1 MSCAA
6 DWLGGVVVLS
16 PCVNKHCAM
25 RLTPNHANHSPT
37 TKCVI
42 RPNRPSTFTVVSNNS
57 LYNSHAVLA
66 SLPLCPLSQEAP
78 LDSCWPHSRQ
88 KAPSQIESKQH
99 QWADESVSSWRR
111 VAGYCIWWALFVHP
125 TLEAQC
131 QTPNAKHCQPP
142 LPVTGPER
150 I

>member
-1 MSCAA
+1 MQITPQQLNVSFALTA
-6 DWLGGVVVLS
+6 QHLYGGL
-16 PCVNKHCAM
+16 KQ
-25 RLTPNHANHSPT
+25 L
-37 TKCVI
+37 I
-42 RPNRPSTFTVVSNNS
+42 
-57 LYNSHAVLA
+57 NSHAVLA

-88 KAPSQIESKQH
+88 KAPSQIESKQDE
-99 QWADESVSSWRR
+99 WADESVSSWRR

-131 QTPNAKHCQPP
+131 QTPNAKHCQQP